1 MRIIYDNQIF
11 HLQRHGGVSRYFVEL
26 ASAMNK
32 INNQIAL
39 RIAAPLHFNSY
50 LNNSQILRKGNLYI
64 PKSSDLLRFNQF
76 IRQASTA
83 IANYR
88 INRFCPQIIHE
99 TFYSETNIWS
109 SNAPRVIT
117 IYDLIRESEGFN
129 SVQARRK
136 QESLNRASQ
145 VICIS
150 EETKRQ
156 LKAHYQVDDQ
166 RLHVVHL
173 GVSNRFYAEKTRKN
187 RRREILFVGQRSG
200 YKDFIT
206 LVKAFSLS
214 KSRLE
219 NFRLVAFGGG
229 EFTLSEKEE
238 FRNLGIAP
246 NSIEQIGGNDQALI
260 ERYSSAS
267 IFVAPSRI
275 EGFGLPVV
283 EAMATQT
290 PVICSDIAVFR
301 EIAGDCARYFSPGN
315 SEELSQIL
323 DQVLLEN
330 LNNNDRTISA
340 LKRAKEFSWD
350 LCASRTFEVYRN
362 AQD

>member
-1 MRIIYDNQIF
+1 M
-11 HLQRHGGVSRYFVEL
+11 
-26 ASAMNK
+26 
-32 INNQIAL
+32 
-39 RIAAPLHFNSY
+39 
-50 LNNSQILRKGNLYI
+50 
-64 PKSSDLLRFNQF
+64 
-76 IRQASTA
+76 
-83 IANYR
+83 
-88 INRFCPQIIHE
+88 
-99 TFYSETNIWS
+99 
-109 SNAPRVIT
+109 
-117 IYDLIRESEGFN
+117 
-129 SVQARRK
+129 
-136 QESLNRASQ
+136 
-145 VICIS
+145 
-150 EETKRQ
+150 
-156 LKAHYQVDDQ
+156 
-166 RLHVVHL
+166 
-173 GVSNRFYAEKTRKN
+173 
-187 RRREILFVGQRSG
+187 
-200 YKDFIT
+200 
-206 LVKAFSLS
+206 
-214 KSRLE
+214 
-219 NFRLVAFGGG
+219 AFGGG